1 MMKRVTQLPLSLH
14 QPRAPN
20 SKGLKDHSRKAH
32 KNRDHLVK
40 DQNQVM
46 VFLDRDLDKVK
57 VLLDGD
63 LNKVKVPLD
72 RDLNKVKV
80 LLDRDLNKV
89 KLLLDRDQNKVKFL
103 LDSKHP
109 NQDKNNQVQVLNR
122 VLSSR
127 RVPLHHRELFQSSRA
142 NLVLVRLEDQ
152 PRVQVLLVS
161 KELGNLVVFFV
172 HCVIPLR

>member
-1 MMKRVTQLPLSLH
+1 MAYLEMMKRVTQLPLSLH

-80 LLDRDLNKV
+80 LLDRD
-89 KLLLDRDQNKVKFL
+89 QNKVKFL

-142 NLVLVRLEDQ
+142 NLVLVRPEDQ

>member
-89 KLLLDRDQNKVKFL
+89 KLLLD
-103 LDSKHP
+103 SKHP